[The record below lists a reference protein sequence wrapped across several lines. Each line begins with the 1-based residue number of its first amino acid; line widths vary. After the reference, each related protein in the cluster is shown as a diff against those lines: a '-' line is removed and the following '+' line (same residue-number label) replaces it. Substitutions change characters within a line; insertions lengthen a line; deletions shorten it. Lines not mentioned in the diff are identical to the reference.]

1 MLVGR
6 IRDRAWRARS
16 GGRCRAGTGETAAA
30 ERIDRGDLGRIL
42 QLTLLAPDV
51 AEAVLDGRHPCGLGL
66 LRTFDSLPTY
76 GAEQRVSLIQ
86 RRCWSGPTRSNL
98 DRPQRS
104 NPLFYAW
111 RPRAGTA
118 RVDLAAT
125 AATQPARAA
134 STHQ

>member
-1 MLVGR
+1 MKALARAHRWQRMLDEGR
-6 IRDRAWRARS
+6 HASIS
-16 GGRCRAGTGETAAA
+16 EMAAA
-30 ERIDRGDLGRIL
+30 ERIECGYLGSLLR
-42 QLTLLAPDV
+42 LTLLAPDI
-51 AEAVLDGRHPCGLGL
+51 AEAIPDERQSCGLGL
-66 LRTFDSLPTY
+66 LRKFDSLPTY
-76 GAEQRVSLIQ
+76 WAERRFSLIQ

-118 RVDLAAT
+118 RVDLAET